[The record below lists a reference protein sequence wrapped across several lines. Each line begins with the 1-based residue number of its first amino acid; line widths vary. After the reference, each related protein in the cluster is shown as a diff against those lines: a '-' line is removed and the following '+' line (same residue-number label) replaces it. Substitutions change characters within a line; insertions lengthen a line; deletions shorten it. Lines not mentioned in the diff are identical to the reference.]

1 MRSWTDVVLWSV
13 VLVSLLTWLLAMV
26 GVLTVHP
33 WTPALL
39 VISAAFAVTGM
50 LRQMPGRPRL

>member
-13 VLVSLLTWLLAMV
+13 ALVSLLTWLLAAF
-26 GVLTVHP
+26 GVM
-33 WTPALL
+33 PADNWIHVLL

-50 LRQMPGRPRL
+50 IRQVPARPRR